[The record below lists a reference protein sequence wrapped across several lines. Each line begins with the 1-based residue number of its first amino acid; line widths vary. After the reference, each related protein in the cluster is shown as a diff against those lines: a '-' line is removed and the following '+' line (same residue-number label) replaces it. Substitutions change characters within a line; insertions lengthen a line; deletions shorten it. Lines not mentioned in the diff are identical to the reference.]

1 MNKLN
6 EWMWPELKQPQPGNE
21 QMGTTWK
28 SKNEGKE
35 HAAWEKAQIKEKLF
49 FFIIGVNHNWLLNEN
64 SIPLIRL

>member
-35 HAAWEKAQIKEKLF
+35 HAAWENAQIKEKLYF
-49 FFIIGVNHNWLLNEN
+49 YK
-64 SIPLIRL
+64 